1 MRQGTDLINLG
12 YNERRLIEMLRGR
25 GGMSRTELAR
35 DMDVSAPTLT
45 RLTSSLLEAG
55 LIREAEA
62 NRTGGSGRGKP
73 STALELAP
81 DGLFTIGVYFNP
93 DDLRICVADLNGKIR
108 AEVREDLSDH
118 SFRHIMNIA
127 APATRAVVA
136 ASKVDKRRILGCG
149 LSFPGHF
156 SRNPG
161 HVFQIPQFTGWH
173 DVDVDRDF
181 QPFFDYP
188 VHHENDGKAVI
199 LSELYYGVG
208 RNLANFAMIWLTY
221 GIGGGVVVQRH
232 LYRGSNRNA
241 GEFGGLFPKSHHR
254 PSGQDLCNLLD
265 SSGVTIN
272 RLCDID
278 ESYSDHPI
286 VMQWLERATDQ
297 LRSLALTVARTLDP
311 STIVFGGSLPAWL
324 IAEIVE
330 RLGSLETLGEDF
342 FVEPPEIRKSEL
354 SEVPHLGAA
363 TIPLYRATT
372 PSYYSGRALKGWA

>member
-1 MRQGTDLINLG
+1 MINLG

-55 LIREAEA
+55 LIREAETH
-62 NRTGGSGRGKP
+62 RLGSGRGKP
-73 STALELAP
+73 STALELDP

-108 AEVREDLSDH
+108 AEIRENLNDH
-118 SFRHIMNIA
+118 SFQHIMNIA
-127 APATRAVVA
+127 GPAAKDVIA
-136 ASKVDKRRILGCG
+136 KAKVDKRRILGCG

-161 HVFQIPQFTGWH
+161 HVFQIPQFAGWH
-173 DVDVDRDF
+173 NVDVDKDF

-208 RNLANFAMIWLTY
+208 RNLTNFAMIWLTY

-241 GEFGGLFPKSHHR
+241 GEFGGLFPKSHQR
-254 PSGQDLCNLLD
+254 PSGQDLCNLLGN
-265 SSGVTIN
+265 SGITIN
-272 RLCDID
+272 RLCEID
-278 ESYSDHPI
+278 ESYADHPQ
-286 VMQWLERATDQ
+286 VTQWLERATDQ

-311 STIVFGGSLPAWL
+311 SAIVFGGSLPDWL
-324 IAEIVE
+324 IEEIVK
-330 RLGSLETLGEDF
+330 RLGSLESLGEDF
-342 FVEPPEIRKSEL
+342 FVEPPEISKSDL

>member
-1 MRQGTDLINLG
+1 MINLG

-25 GGMSRTELAR
+25 GSMSRTELAR

-55 LIREAEA
+55 MIREADEA
-62 NRTGGSGRGKP
+62 RSGSGRGKP
-73 STALELAP
+73 STALELDP
-81 DGLFTIGVYFNP
+81 DGLFTLGVYFNP
-93 DDLRICVADLNGKIR
+93 DDLRICVADLNGQIR
-108 AEVREDLSDH
+108 AEIRQDLQDH
-118 SFRHIMNIA
+118 SFQHIMSIA
-127 APATRAVVA
+127 EPSTREVVA
-136 ASKVDKRRILGCG
+136 KAKIDTARILGCG

-161 HVFQIPQFTGWH
+161 HVFQIPQFANWH

-254 PSGQDLCNLLD
+254 PSGQDLCNLLATA
-265 SSGVTIN
+265 GITIN
-272 RLCDID
+272 RLCEID
-278 ESYSDHPI
+278 ESYADHPT
-286 VMQWLERATDQ
+286 VTEWLGRATDQ
-297 LRSLALTVARTLDP
+297 LRALALIVARTLDP
-311 STIVFGGSLPAWL
+311 SAIVFGGSLPDWL
-324 IAEIVE
+324 LAEIVR
-330 RLGSLETLGEDF
+330 RLGSLKSLGEDF
-342 FVEPPEIRKSEL
+342 FVEPPEIRKSDL

-363 TIPLYRATT
+363 TIPLYRAMT

>member
-1 MRQGTDLINLG
+1 MINLG

-25 GGMSRTELAR
+25 GSMSRTELAR

-55 LIREAEA
+55 MIREADEA
-62 NRTGGSGRGKP
+62 RTGGGRGKP
-73 STALELAP
+73 STALELDP
-81 DGLFTIGVYFNP
+81 DGLFTLGIYFNP
-93 DDLRICVADLNGKIR
+93 DDLRICVADLNGQIR
-108 AEVREDLSDH
+108 AEIRQDLQDH
-118 SFRHIMNIA
+118 SFQHIMSIA
-127 APATRAVVA
+127 EPAAREVVLKA
-136 ASKVDKRRILGCG
+136 KIDTSRILGCG

-161 HVFQIPQFTGWH
+161 HVFQIPQFASWH

-254 PSGQDLCNLLD
+254 PSGQDLCNQLA
-265 SSGVTIN
+265 SGGITIN
-272 RLCDID
+272 RLCEID
-278 ESYSDHPI
+278 ESYADHPK
-286 VMQWLERATDQ
+286 VTEWLGRATDQ
-297 LRSLALTVARTLDP
+297 LRALALTVARTLDP
-311 STIVFGGSLPAWL
+311 SAIVFGGSLPDWL
-324 IAEIVE
+324 IGEIVK
-330 RLGSLETLGEDF
+330 RLGSLESLGEDF
-342 FVEPPEIRKSEL
+342 FVEPPEIRKSGL

>member
-1 MRQGTDLINLG
+1 MINLG

-25 GGMSRTELAR
+25 GSMSRTELSR
-35 DMDVSAPTLT
+35 EMDVSAPTLT

-55 LIREAEA
+55 LIREAETS
-62 NRTGGSGRGKP
+62 RHGGGRGKP
-73 STALELAP
+73 STDLELDA

-93 DDLRICVADLNGKIR
+93 DDLRICVADLNGQIR
-108 AEVREDLSDH
+108 AEIRQDLDDH
-118 SFRHIMNIA
+118 SFRNIMSIA
-127 APATRAVVA
+127 EPGAKEVIRKAKIDA
-136 ASKVDKRRILGCG
+136 KRILGCG

-156 SRNPG
+156 SRHPG
-161 HVFQIPQFTGWH
+161 HVFQIPQFAGWH
-173 DVDVDRDF
+173 DVDVDKDF

-208 RNLANFAMIWLTY
+208 RNLANFAMVWLTY

-241 GEFGGLFPKSHHR
+241 GEFGGLFPKSSSR
-254 PSGQDLCNLLD
+254 PSGQDLCQMLAMN
-265 SSGVTIN
+265 GTTIR
-272 RLCDID
+272 RLSDITED
-278 ESYSDHPI
+278 YADHPQ
-286 VMQWLERATDQ
+286 VLEWLDRATDQ

-311 STIVFGGSLPAWL
+311 SAIVFGGSLPDWL
-324 IAEIVE
+324 LGRIVE

-342 FVEPPEIRKSEL
+342 FVEPPEIRKSDL